1 MNAKERYK
9 LFSHLERLM
18 LWQLAQLEAMIR
30 EEKRERRERIRRL
43 REANR
48 RVKLGIPTV
57 IKANVDYYSRTI
69 NRGH

>member
-18 LWQLAQLEAMIR
+18 LWQIAQFEAMQR
-30 EEKRERRERIRRL
+30 EANRERRERIRRL

-48 RVKLGIPTV
+48 RVKLGIPAV
-57 IKANVDYYSRTI
+57 IKANVAFYNRTVLK
-69 NRGH
+69 GH

>member
-1 MNAKERYK
+1 MTARERYK

-18 LWQLAQLEAMIR
+18 LWQIAQFEAMVR

-48 RVKLGIPTV
+48 RVKLGIPAV
-57 IKANVDYYSRTI
+57 IRANVDYYSRTI
-69 NRGH
+69 SRGH